1 MVHKWE
7 RKSKRAWMKS
17 SRTIF
22 WYFSIDKLCMLGLT
36 SCSTVFPR
44 NSYKCPIE
52 FRANCKHRL
61 RKVKQFHRANLNLPR
76 NEASFFVAKESYNYP
91 LSIARV
97 SLEGQ
102 QSLCKSKFG
111 CTKNATIWI
120 SFSKEACY
128 THTNI
133 NQHWER
139 SNGKGQWKEQFK
151 TNASRSGVRRHS
163 ARHRIASRTIKELF
177 SFTAFIAFA
186 SIFFGLLSAFLP
198 GCFCPETCWSV
209 KPR

>member
-1 MVHKWE
+1 
-7 RKSKRAWMKS
+7 MKS

-52 FRANCKHRL
+52 FRANWKHRL
-61 RKVKQFHRANLNLPR
+61 RKVKQFHRANFNLPR

-102 QSLCKSKFG
+102 QSPCKSKFG
-111 CTKNATIWI
+111 CKKKRYYLNFLFKGIMLHTHKH
-120 SFSKEACY
+120 
-128 THTNI
+128 THTNTE
-133 NQHWER
+133 NARTEKGNEK
-139 SNGKGQWKEQFK
+139 SNLKQMHHVPVCDVILP
-151 TNASRSGVRRHS
+151 A
-163 ARHRIASRTIKELF
+163 HRIASRTIKELF
-177 SFTAFIAFA
+177 SFTAFIAYASVFLFFWFA
-186 SIFFGLLSAFLP
+186 VSFPDRMPLP
-198 GCFCPETCWSV
+198 RNLPKC
-209 KPR
+209 